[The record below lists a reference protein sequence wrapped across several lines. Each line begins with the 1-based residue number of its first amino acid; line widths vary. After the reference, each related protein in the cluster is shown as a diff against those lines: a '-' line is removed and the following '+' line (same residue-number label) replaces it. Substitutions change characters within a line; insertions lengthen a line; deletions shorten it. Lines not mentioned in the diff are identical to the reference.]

1 MTGRQRRRQ
10 YEYQQLMKFAEGR
23 KDVSIAV
30 TREDADGIP
39 CAYVVTYN
47 IHSICGINDDRTPV
61 FADVFTMLIDI
72 PEDYPQIDAPPVF
85 RFTKHTEGV
94 GSFKKFQ
101 EVQGGQEV
109 SESFKEFQEVSEPT
123 THNPSPTTQ
132 ETPLPW
138 HPNIRYHGDMAG
150 HVCLNAL
157 NTFTDLAWGV
167 ERVALYLR
175 YELYHALPE
184 PPYPED
190 LTVAE
195 WVRHVGEPNEYIF
208 FNQ

>member
-72 PEDYPQIDAPPVF
+72 PEDYPQIDAPPEF
-85 RFTKHTEGV
+85 RFTQHPTSHT
-94 GSFKKFQ
+94 
-101 EVQGGQEV
+101 
-109 SESFKEFQEVSEPT
+109 
-123 THNPSPTTQ
+123 HHPSPQTTPL
-132 ETPLPW
+132 PLPW

>member
-10 YEYQQLMKFAEGR
+10 YEYQQLQRLAAER
-23 KDVSIAV
+23 SDISISV
-30 TREDADGIP
+30 TRLDADGIP
-39 CAYVVTYN
+39 CAYAIDYR
-47 IHSICGINDDRTPV
+47 IHSICGINDDGTPI
-61 FADVFTMLIDI
+61 FADNFRMTIDI
-72 PEDYPQIDAPPVF
+72 PDDYPQIDAPPSFCFVKAASDCQK
-85 RFTKHTEGV
+85 TSGASHT
-94 GSFKKFQ
+94 SF
-101 EVQGGQEV
+101 
-109 SESFKEFQEVSEPT
+109 PI
-123 THNPSPTTQ
+123 
-132 ETPLPW
+132 PW

-150 HVCLNAL
+150 HVCINAL

-195 WVRHVGEPNEYIF
+195 WVRHAGEPNEYIF

>member
-10 YEYQQLMKFAEGR
+10 YEWQLLKKLAAER
-23 KDVSIAV
+23 SDISINI
-30 TREDADGIP
+30 TRQDAEGIP
-39 CAYVVTYN
+39 CAYAIYYN
-47 IHSICGINDDRTPV
+47 IHSICGINKDGTPV
-61 FADVFTMLIDI
+61 FSDHFCMLIDI
-72 PEDYPQIDAPPVF
+72 PDDYPQVDAPPQF
-85 RFTKHTEGV
+85 RFVKEMPNASTTKLHDQITY
-94 GSFKKFQ
+94 
-101 EVQGGQEV
+101 
-109 SESFKEFQEVSEPT
+109 
-123 THNPSPTTQ
+123 
-132 ETPLPW
+132 PLPW

-150 HVCLNAL
+150 HVCINAL
-157 NTFTDLAWGV
+157 NTFIDIAWGV

-195 WVRHVGEPNEYIF
+195 WVRHTGEPNEYIF